1 MGRYCNLDISER
13 KCNLCKKLVEDE
25 IYFLI
30 QCKCLTTVRKQ
41 YLKCDRL
48 KNNKKNLSN
57 LSDGNTL
64 TWLLSNED
72 TDIIYMIHN
81 FF

>member
-1 MGRYCNLDISER
+1 MAITLRWKDIVTWILVKR

-41 YLKCDRL
+41 YLKLFDRL
-48 KNNKKNLSN
+48 KKK
-57 LSDGNTL
+57 
-64 TWLLSNED
+64 
-72 TDIIYMIHN
+72 
-81 FF
+81 